1 MLFIL
6 LLDLQQQPE
15 ENEENQQGI
24 QAGANLMV
32 EQGKY
37 ILYKKKIII
46 VCLYWITFYNVCS
59 KTKNW

>member
-24 QAGANLMV
+24 QAGANLMIQ
-32 EQGKY
+32 QGKY
-37 ILYKKKIII
+37 IL
-46 VCLYWITFYNVCS
+46 FNS
-59 KTKNW
+59 